1 MPHTESL
8 LSVIANTAGS
18 KTFNFKMEI
27 KAKVTITG
35 HQRKIVLSLQKKF
48 VSSSSGLE
56 IALEKDE
63 ERTLNQLRASVR
75 ADRQRSFVN
84 IRTKSDGGKVISQLF
99 KRELVSKVLGV
110 YMLLGISRGQEVFCS

>member
-1 MPHTESL
+1 
-8 LSVIANTAGS
+8 
-18 KTFNFKMEI
+18 MEI
-27 KAKVTITG
+27 KAKVTTTG

-99 KRELVSKVLGV
+99 FFFNVVSPFSRV
-110 YMLLGISRGQEVFCS
+110 ISGLERPGNHPGKG

>member
-1 MPHTESL
+1 
-8 LSVIANTAGS
+8 
-18 KTFNFKMEI
+18 MEI
-27 KAKVTITG
+27 KAKVTTTG

-99 KRELVSKVLGV
+99 FYLIYHLFQGDF
-110 YMLLGISRGQEVFCS
+110 LA